1 MKFPHVLRG
10 QFHSRLLSAKTD
22 GQGVFDTAYLESGYQ
37 KSKLPGGS
45 SNDYDGAC
53 VQNVQDALVQHYPLL
68 YILDRRDNPVYIF
81 VPLMALWFL
90 IPSYALWRYGVR
102 KYKSSGS

>member
-1 MKFPHVLRG
+1 MLTWFGGFAIMKFPHVLRG

-45 SNDYDGAC
+45 SNDYDGAG
-53 VQNVQDALVQHYPLL
+53 VQNVQDCKKKRGLFRSLQGALSQ
-68 YILDRRDNPVYIF
+68 
-81 VPLMALWFL
+81 
-90 IPSYALWRYGVR
+90 GV
-102 KYKSSGS
+102 